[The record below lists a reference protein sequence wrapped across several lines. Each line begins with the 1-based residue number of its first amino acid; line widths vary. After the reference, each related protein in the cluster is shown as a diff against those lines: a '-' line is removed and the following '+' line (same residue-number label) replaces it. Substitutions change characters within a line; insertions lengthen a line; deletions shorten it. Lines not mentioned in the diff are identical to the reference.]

1 TGAFRG
7 ESSKTRPLT
16 DVIERLER
24 GEFDMVGVGRAL
36 LQDPF
41 WAQKIFDGNFEDL
54 SDYDAAALKTLY

>member
-1 TGAFRG
+1 
-7 ESSKTRPLT
+7 
-16 DVIERLER
+16 
-24 GEFDMVGVGRAL
+24 MVGVGRAL